1 MKRIIIIL
9 TCVLGVSATA
19 YPQYFETNRSTN
31 DRGLFN
37 QWFVSDENYYGAFGG
52 TAWSPYDP
60 LTPNLPGHGQ
70 TDNQAAPLGGGT
82 LLLVSLGAAYAL
94 KSRRRK

>member
-1 MKRIIIIL
+1 MKRIILLI
-9 TCVLGVSATA
+9 CVLAFSATA
-19 YPQYFETNRSTN
+19 YPQYFEASNSSN
-31 DRGLFN
+31 NRGLFN

-52 TAWSPYDP
+52 TAWSPSDP
-60 LTPNLPGHGQ
+60 SMPNLPSHGQ

-82 LLLVSLGAAYAL
+82 LLLAAFGAAYAL